1 MKDNI
6 KILDCT
12 LRDGGY
18 INDWKF
24 GFINIKSIIA
34 RLTMANIDVVE
45 VGFLEDHEYDKECSF
60 FSEVDQI
67 IDVLPQNRGKTQFV
81 AMTRYGELDINNLKE
96 YDGRS
101 IDGIRITFHENEVDG
116 AMEFCKLVKEKGYK
130 VFVQPVGTTSY
141 TDQYLLKL
149 IDIVNQLEPYAF
161 YIVDTLGLMKK
172 NDLLRMFY
180 LVDNNLKEDIIL
192 GFHSH
197 NNLQLSFSNSQ
208 ELVDLH
214 TNRQI
219 MIDSSVYGMGRGAGN
234 LNTELITQHLNLV
247 RNCQYRTDYLLEII
261 DDTIGKLREIYT
273 WGYSVPYYLAAI
285 NNCHPNYATYL
296 INRKTL
302 PIKSI
307 STILKNITQDQ
318 RELYNKKYIEELYQ
332 QFQQHNIDD
341 TDSRERLK
349 ELLTGRNILIIAPG
363 SSLTREAERIRKHI
377 RDHQSVVISV
387 NFDGDEF
394 GANYSFYSNAKRFEK
409 NQEVKSHLN
418 GKCPELI
425 ITSNITADEGTYKY
439 KVNYSDYLNAKP
451 LVNDNATLMLLS
463 LLIKMDIPRVD
474 IAGFD
479 GFKLNAGE
487 NYIEEKLETNL
498 DDTVIVELNRQ
509 ITEVV
514 KEYSQMIE
522 LNFITDSMYQVD
534 KVYAAK

>member
-1 MKDNI
+1 MNSNI
-6 KILDCT
+6 RILDCT

-18 INDWKF
+18 INDWRF
-24 GFINIKSIIA
+24 GYVNIKRIIS
-34 RLTMANIDVVE
+34 RLTKANIDVVE
-45 VGFLEDHEYDKECSF
+45 VGFLEDHQYDKECSF
-60 FSEVDQI
+60 FSDVDQI
-67 IDVLPQNRGKTQFV
+67 IDVLPKDRDSTQFV
-81 AMTRYGELDINNLKE
+81 AMTRYGELDIDHLKE

-116 AMEFCKLVKEKGYK
+116 AMEFCKQVKDKGYK
-130 VFVQPVGTTSY
+130 VYVQPVGTTSY
-141 TDQYLLKL
+141 TDHYLLKL

-180 LVDNNLKEDIIL
+180 LVDNNLKENIIL

-208 ELVDLH
+208 EMVDLQ

-247 RNCQYRTDYLLEII
+247 RNSQYRTDYLLEII

-296 INRKTL
+296 MNRKTL

-307 STILKNITQDQ
+307 STILRSITQDQ

-341 TDSRERLK
+341 TVDRERLRT
-349 ELLTGRNILIIAPG
+349 LFAGRNILIVAPG
-363 SSLTREAERIRKHI
+363 SSLAHESDRIHAHI
-377 RDHQSVVISV
+377 RDYQLVVISV
-387 NFDGDEF
+387 NFDGAEF
-394 GANYSFYSNAKRFEK
+394 GADYNFYSNAKRFERF
-409 NQEVKSHLN
+409 QESKSHLN
-418 GKCPELI
+418 GVCPELI
-425 ITSNITADEGTYKY
+425 ITSNITAEEGTYSY
-439 KVNYSDYLNAKP
+439 KVNYSDYLNAQP
-451 LVNDNATLMLLS
+451 LVNDNATLMLIS
-463 LLIKMDIPRVD
+463 LLIQLEIPSVY

-479 GFKLNAGE
+479 GFKLNAKD
-487 NYIEEKLETNL
+487 NYIEDNLETNL

-514 KEYSQMIE
+514 KEYSQIIK
-522 LNFITDSMYQVD
+522 LNFITDSLYQVD
-534 KVYAAK
+534 KIYAAR